1 MEKPVSCTL
10 KSLEGTMVVA
20 SIPALGK
27 DLCLVRLHKVE
38 SAGVWV
44 ESQRFTERLMTRC
57 AVVMSKT
64 TALMF
69 VPFSGVS
76 YLLSSVDR
84 ISLSE
89 RGLGLRND
97 PE

>member
-1 MEKPVSCTL
+1 M

-20 SIPALGK
+20 SIPAIGK

-38 SAGVWV
+38 SMGIWI

-57 AVVMSKT
+57 GVVMSKS

-69 VPFSGVS
+69 VPYSAVA
-76 YLLSSVDR
+76 YVLCSVDR

-89 RGLGLRND
+89 RGLGLRD
-97 PE
+97 ESE